1 MELSRIVEAL
11 VFASPEPLKP
21 REIAAL
27 VKEAAK
33 AMAGELDDGDEKEA
47 ILALGKSEAEDV
59 EKAIDQLNKEYD
71 ETGRAFE
78 LAERASGWKL
88 FSKSEYADWVAGLFD
103 NVRPSRLSPPALESL
118 AIIAYRQPVT
128 KAAVEAVRG
137 VSVDGVLNTLL
148 ERSLIKIA
156 GRADLPGR
164 PLLYETTESFLDHF
178 GISDVEQLP
187 NASEL
192 RTMKLPEPEEEKAAE
207 PEKVE
212 EQLVL
217 SEVKKESGES
227 SEDAPTT
234 EENEENAE
242 EPVAEEAPA

>member
-21 REIAAL
+21 KEIAAL
-27 VKEAAK
+27 VKESAK
-33 AMAGELDDGDEKEA
+33 VMAGELDDGDEKEA
-47 ILALGKSEAEDV
+47 ILALGKSGVEDV

-88 FSKSEYADWVAGLFD
+88 FSKPDYADWVSGLFD

-128 KAAVEAVRG
+128 KVAVEAVRG

-148 ERSLIKIA
+148 DRNLIKIA

-187 NASEL
+187 NSTEL
-192 RTMKLPEPEEEKAAE
+192 RTMKLPEPEEEKTEE
-207 PEKVE
+207 PGPVE

-217 SEVKKESGES
+217 GEVKKEECP
-227 SEDAPTT
+227 EEPPV
-234 EENEENAE
+234 EENVE